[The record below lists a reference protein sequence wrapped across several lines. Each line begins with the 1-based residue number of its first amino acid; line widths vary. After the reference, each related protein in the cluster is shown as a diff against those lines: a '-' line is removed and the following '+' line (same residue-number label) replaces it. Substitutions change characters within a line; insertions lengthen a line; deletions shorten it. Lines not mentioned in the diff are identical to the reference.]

1 MINESDGDDWL
12 IMEEKLHEQPFFVLH
27 RGRRRSELKEEDEFE
42 AFEMIWSKIERSI
55 KDVLKEMNGDL
66 FDKVNGWIRNQHS
79 HNQLR
84 TAFVFTKNME
94 NVDDIDT
101 FANLASHLNSQG
113 CHVATLFSSDISANN
128 GVAACLKRL
137 FNQFLMLDF
146 DAAHISILASWYT
159 EQGAYNKPVVVIID
173 NLERCYAPVLSHFI
187 IMLSEC
193 AVKIPLIL
201 IVGVA
206 TTLDA
211 PHRILSSTVLHSLLP
226 AEFYLTFPAARMD
239 AILEAV
245 LVKPCAFF
253 SIGHKVASFLRNYF
267 VDHDGTLTSF
277 VRVLKIAVIQ
287 HITMEPLGVVLRAMV
302 DVEQTKDIG
311 ANNIDLLET
320 RLKEALKSCPNGND
334 MTNSTANE
342 WVNRLSE
349 LHRLQKSW
357 SSVAMCLYEA
367 GKFSGVSLLDLYSEL
382 LDPKTYNSEPNE
394 TIMPFKSSPV
404 ERSSHQDSIIW
415 KSIRKIRDLQS
426 TELRQLLEKWEQY
439 SKGFTEMHNEVI
451 ELKSVVVN
459 EGNKRPRREAQELSI
474 HAVRATINAEKERT
488 KVNEKAAML
497 LTRMLRKC
505 VRPIECIPGNETV
518 CFQKVDK
525 LQSVKYFE
533 FLLRR
538 PCKGV
543 LSALLGDP
551 RRRIQLDLLE
561 FHTFLKC
568 NCCCK
573 NGRMLS
579 LSVYDT
585 SVMYTL
591 AQEHGDLI
599 NLHECFQSFKA
610 AISQP
615 PTKPKKRLKQLSPKG
630 KTDTN
635 GPAKADA
642 LIQARFCR
650 AVIELQLVGLLRM
663 PSKRR
668 PDFVQRIAFGL

>member
-1 MINESDGDDWL
+1 MINESDWL
-12 IMEEKLHEQPFFVLH
+12 IMEVKSHEQPFFVLH
-27 RGRRRSELKEEDEFE
+27 RARRRREWKDDDEFG
-42 AFEMIWSKIERSI
+42 AFDMIWSKIERTV
-55 KDVLKEMNGDL
+55 KDVLEKMNGDV
-66 FDKVNGWIRNQHS
+66 FDEVNGWIRNPHS
-79 HNQLR
+79 QNRLR
-84 TAFVFTKNME
+84 TAFNVE
-94 NVDDIDT
+94 IVDDIYT
-101 FANLASHLNSQG
+101 FANLASHLNSHG
-113 CHVATLFSSDISANN
+113 CHVATLLSSDISASN
-128 GVAACLKRL
+128 GLAACLKRL

-146 DAAHISILASWYT
+146 DAADISILASWYT
-159 EQGAYNKPVVVIID
+159 EQGHYNKPVVVIID

-187 IMLSEC
+187 IMLREW
-193 AVKIPLIL
+193 AVKIPFVL

-211 PHRILSSTVLHSLLP
+211 PQRILSSTVLHSLLP

-287 HITMEPLGVVLRAMV
+287 HITMEPLGVVLRAM
-302 DVEQTKDIG
+302 DIG
-311 ANNIDLLET
+311 ANNIDL
-320 RLKEALKSCPNGND
+320 ND
-334 MTNSTANE
+334 KTNFTAND

-357 SSVAMCLYEA
+357 SSCLYEA

-394 TIMPFKSSPV
+394 TIMPFKRSSHV
-404 ERSSHQDSIIW
+404 GRSSHQDSIIW

-451 ELKSVVVN
+451 ELKSLVVN

-599 NLHECFQSFKA
+599 NLHEWFQSFKA